1 MCLAVPGTVVSL
13 SGEGVSRTAIV
24 DVGGTRR
31 EVSVMMV
38 PGVDIGDHVLIHT
51 GYAIRRLDPDVVDD
65 IHDAIDDVVVSEAQ
79 RGSRSST

>member
-1 MCLAVPGTVVSL
+1 MCLSVPSTVISV
-13 SGEGVSRTAIV
+13 SGEGMSRTAIV

-38 PGVDIGDHVLIHT
+38 PGVDVGDHVLIHS
-51 GYAIRRLDPDVVDD
+51 GYAIRRLDPDVIDD
-65 IHDAIDDVVVSEAQ
+65 IHDAIDDVVVTEAQ